1 MNSGA
6 SSTYPLSMRMF
17 AYATSL
23 IEEVNHNRKPSETLH
38 NQAVNIVK
46 QKENNRNEFQFEVF

>member
-1 MNSGA
+1 
-6 SSTYPLSMRMF
+6 MRMF